1 MAEKFSYGGQ
11 FSNKRKLQR
20 IAFQKVWRE
29 EMREEQFM
37 NPTLISRTVIIGVRN
52 IHDYPDALLEMND
65 LFKRRLQQNVLFVSS
80 EKGPTYEQDLTYRD
94 NLVDYTLSDDVT
106 ISHFFS
112 HYYYFLCNNDILFEV
127 NKIIAMK
134 YCVV

>member
-1 MAEKFSYGGQ
+1 
-11 FSNKRKLQR
+11 
-20 IAFQKVWRE
+20 
-29 EMREEQFM
+29 M

-52 IHDYPDALLEMND
+52 IYDYPDALLEMND
-65 LFKRRLQQNVLFVSS
+65 LFKRRLHQNVLFVSS

>member
-20 IAFQKVWRE
+20 IAFQKVWCE
-29 EMREEQFM
+29 EMREEQIM

-52 IHDYPDALLEMND
+52 IYDYPDALLEMND

-106 ISHFFS
+106 ISHFVS
-112 HYYYFLCNNDILFEV
+112 HYYYFLCTMIYSLR
-127 NKIIAMK
+127 
-134 YCVV
+134 

>member
-20 IAFQKVWRE
+20 IAFQKVWCE

-37 NPTLISRTVIIGVRN
+37 NPTLISRTVITGVRN
-52 IHDYPDALLEMND
+52 IYDYPDALLEMND

-94 NLVDYTLSDDVT
+94 NLVDYTLSDDETV
-106 ISHFFS
+106 SHFVS
-112 HYYYFLCNNDILFEV
+112 HYYYFLCTMIYSLR
-127 NKIIAMK
+127 
-134 YCVV
+134 

>member
-11 FSNKRKLQR
+11 FSNKRQLQR
-20 IAFQKVWRE
+20 IAFQKVWCE
-29 EMREEQFM
+29 EMREEQIM

-52 IHDYPDALLEMND
+52 IYDYPDALLKMND

-112 HYYYFLCNNDILFEV
+112 HYYYFLCTMIYSLR
-127 NKIIAMK
+127 
-134 YCVV
+134 

>member
-11 FSNKRKLQR
+11 FSNKGKLQR
-20 IAFQKVWRE
+20 IAFQKVWCE
-29 EMREEQFM
+29 EMREEQIM

-52 IHDYPDALLEMND
+52 IYDYPDALLEMND

-112 HYYYFLCNNDILFEV
+112 HYYYFLCTMIYSLR
-127 NKIIAMK
+127 
-134 YCVV
+134 

>member
-11 FSNKRKLQR
+11 FSNKRQLQW
-20 IAFQKVWRE
+20 IAFQKVWCE
-29 EMREEQFM
+29 EMREEQIM

-52 IHDYPDALLEMND
+52 IYDYPDALLEMND

-106 ISHFFS
+106 ISYLFS
-112 HYYYFLCNNDILFEV
+112 HYYYFLCTMIYSLR
-127 NKIIAMK
+127 
-134 YCVV
+134 